1 MLLEK
6 MKKGVGKVVI
16 TILAVLLIISFAV
29 WGIGDMVTPG
39 ANYNQ
44 VAEVDGTSITQRQFQ
59 EQFQREMSRIRAR
72 IGNIDAQQARNLGLA
87 DSTLNGL
94 ISRRLLGL
102 QAADL
107 GLLVSDEQ
115 VIEAIQRQPTF
126 RNALGQFDRSV
137 FQVTLA
143 NNGISEGMYVASL
156 RQDTQQ
162 DYIGGVI
169 SAGAAAPPQLAET
182 VYRYRNERRSAGV
195 IKIKRAS
202 LGSAPTPTDTD
213 LNAYLEKNVDQFRA
227 PEYRRLSILHM
238 DPALVARELSPSEE
252 RIQQEYED
260 RLSGL
265 SVPER
270 RRLEQILIKDETGA
284 RKAHALLSEGRRFE
298 AVSKETTGKSGDD
311 IKLGLIT
318 APDLLPGLAT
328 AAFAVQKDQFSQPTK
343 SPLGWHILR
352 VTEIQPGREPKLAE
366 VRKDI
371 ESDLSNEMAL
381 DDLVTRANRVEDAL
395 AGGSS
400 IEDASREAG
409 IRVTRSEPLDVAKNL
424 RSGAAAPGLPADPRF
439 IETAFSLKNGA
450 TSDLI
455 ETADGG
461 YFMLRV
467 DEVIEAAKRPL
478 DQVHT
483 EVETAWKTDKLNE
496 IARKIAEDIRN
507 AAKGGSPLSEAG
519 QKHSL
524 LVENSSPV
532 SRFGAGTD
540 TTIPRALLPELFKAK
555 TGGIVMQQT
564 TDGFAVARLKYI
576 QNNPPNADGG
586 DFKRLQETLT
596 SAIANDV
603 LSEYTRA
610 LRNEYSV
617 SINQAGL
624 DAYFS
629 GQGYGSSGGGS
640 RQGM

>member
-6 MKKGVGKVVI
+6 MKKGVGKVII

-39 ANYNQ
+39 ANHNQ

-59 EQFQREMSRIRAR
+59 EQFQREMNRIRAR

-115 VIEAIQRQPTF
+115 VIEAIRRQPAF

-143 NNGISEGMYVASL
+143 NNGMSEGMYVASL

-162 DYIGGVI
+162 EYIGGVI
-169 SAGAAAPPQLAET
+169 TAGAAAPPQLAET
-182 VYRYRNERRSAGV
+182 VYRYRNERRSADV
-195 IKIKRAS
+195 IKVKRAS
-202 LGSAPTPTDTD
+202 LASAPTPSDTD
-213 LNAYLEKNVDQFRA
+213 LNGYLEKNADQFRA

-238 DPALVARELSPSEE
+238 DPEQVAKELSPSDE

-270 RRLEQILIKDETGA
+270 RRLEQILIKDEEA
-284 RKAHALLSEGRRFE
+284 AKKAHGMLSEGRAFE

-311 IKLGLIT
+311 VKLGLVT
-318 APDLLPGLAT
+318 ASDLLPNLAT
-328 AAFAVQKDQFSQPTK
+328 VAFALQKGQFTQPTK

-366 VRKDI
+366 VRAEI
-371 ESDLSNEMAL
+371 VNDLSRELAL

-400 IEDASREAG
+400 IEDASQEAG
-409 IRVTRSEPLDVAKNL
+409 IRVQKFEPIDVARKL
-424 RSGAAAPGLPADPRF
+424 RSGAAAPGLPADNRF
-439 IETAFSLKNGA
+439 IETAFSLKSGA

-455 ETADGG
+455 ETAEGG
-461 YFMLRV
+461 YFMVRV

-478 DQVHT
+478 DQVRA
-483 EVETAWKTDKLNE
+483 EVETAWKTAKLNENAKKTAEEIRDAAKGGTPLSE
-496 IARKIAEDIRN
+496 IARKQN
-507 AAKGGSPLSEAG
+507 LQVEAS
-519 QKHSL
+519 K
-524 LVENSSPV
+524 PV
-532 SRFGAGTD
+532 SRFGTGTD
-540 TTIPRALLPELFKAK
+540 TIIPRPLLPELFKSK
-555 TGGIVMQQT
+555 IGGIVMQQT
-564 TDGFAVARLKYI
+564 ADGFAVARLKDI
-576 QNNPPNADGG
+576 QNNPPKADDG

-624 DAYFS
+624 EAYFS
-629 GQGYGSSGGGS
+629 GQGYSSPGGS
-640 RQGM
+640 

>member
-6 MKKGVGKVVI
+6 MKKGVGKVII

-39 ANYNQ
+39 ANHNQ

-59 EQFQREMSRIRAR
+59 EQFQREMNRIRAR

-115 VIEAIQRQPTF
+115 VIEAIRRQPAF

-143 NNGISEGMYVASL
+143 NNGLSEGMYVASL

-162 DYIGGVI
+162 EYIGGVI
-169 SAGAAAPPQLAET
+169 TAGAAAPPQLAET
-182 VYRYRNERRSAGV
+182 VYRYRNERRSADV
-195 IKIKRAS
+195 IKVKRAS
-202 LGSAPTPTDTD
+202 LASAPTPSDAD
-213 LNAYLEKNVDQFRA
+213 LNGYLEKNADQFRA

-238 DPALVARELSPSEE
+238 DPEQVAKELSPSDE

-270 RRLEQILIKDETGA
+270 RRLEQILIKDEEA
-284 RKAHALLSEGRRFE
+284 AKKAHGMLSEGRAFE

-311 IKLGLIT
+311 VKLGLVT
-318 APDLLPGLAT
+318 ASDLLPNLAT
-328 AAFAVQKDQFSQPTK
+328 AAFALQKGQFTQPTK

-366 VRKDI
+366 VRAEI
-371 ESDLSNEMAL
+371 VSDLSRELAL

-400 IEDASREAG
+400 IEDASQEAG
-409 IRVTRSEPLDVAKNL
+409 IRVQKSEPIDVARKL
-424 RSGAAAPGLPADPRF
+424 RSGAAAPGLPADNRF
-439 IETAFSLKNGA
+439 IETAFSLKSGA

-455 ETADGG
+455 ETAEGG
-461 YFMLRV
+461 YFMVRV

-478 DQVHT
+478 DQVRT
-483 EVETAWKTDKLNE
+483 EVETAWKTAKLNE
-496 IARKIAEDIRN
+496 IAKKTAEEIRD
-507 AAKGGSPLSEAG
+507 AAKGGTPMMEVAR
-519 QKHSL
+519 KHSL
-524 LVENSSPV
+524 QVEASKPV
-532 SRFGAGTD
+532 SRFGTGTD
-540 TTIPRALLPELFKAK
+540 TIIPRPLLPELFKSK
-555 TGGIVMQQT
+555 IGGIVMQQT
-564 TDGFAVARLKYI
+564 ADGFAVARLKDI
-576 QNNPPNADGG
+576 QNNPPKADDG

-624 DAYFS
+624 EAYFS
-629 GQGYGSSGGGS
+629 GQGYSSSGGS
-640 RQGM
+640 

>member
-59 EQFQREMSRIRAR
+59 EQFQRGMTRIRAR

-94 ISRRLLGL
+94 ISRRLLRL

-115 VIEAIQRQPTF
+115 VIEAIQRQPAF

-182 VYRYRNERRSAGV
+182 VYRYRNERRSADV
-195 IKIKRAS
+195 INIKRTS

-238 DPALVARELSPSEE
+238 DPAQVAKELSPSEE
-252 RIQQEYED
+252 RIQREYED
-260 RLSGL
+260 RLSSL

-270 RRLEQILIKDETGA
+270 RRLEQILIKDEA
-284 RKAHALLSEGRRFE
+284 AAKKAYGSLSEGRSFE
-298 AVSKETTGKSGDD
+298 AVSKATTGKSGDD
-311 IKLGLIT
+311 IKLGLVI
-318 APDLLPGLAT
+318 APDLLPDLAT
-328 AAFAVQKDQFSQPTK
+328 AAFALQKNQFSQPTK
-343 SPLGWHILR
+343 SPLGWHIIR
-352 VTEIQPGREPKLAE
+352 VTEIQLGREPKLAE

-371 ESDLSNEMAL
+371 VSDLSNEMAL

-400 IEDASREAG
+400 IEDASQEAG
-409 IRVTRSEPLDVAKNL
+409 IRVTRSEPVDVAKNL
-424 RSGAAAPGLPADPRF
+424 RSGVAAPGLPIDTRF

-450 TSDLI
+450 TSDLL
-455 ETADGG
+455 EAADGG

-478 DQVHT
+478 DQVRT

-496 IARKIAEDIRN
+496 IARKTAEDIRD
-507 AAKGGSPLSEAG
+507 AAKGGTPLSEAG
-519 QKHSL
+519 KKHKL
-524 LVENSSPV
+524 LVQNSRQV
-532 SRFGAGTD
+532 SRFGTDTD

-564 TDGFAVARLKYI
+564 TDGFAVARLKDI
-576 QNNPPNADGG
+576 QNNPPNADDG

-640 RQGM
+640 PRGM

>member
-59 EQFQREMSRIRAR
+59 EQFQREMTRIRAR

-115 VIEAIQRQPTF
+115 VIEAIQRQPAF

-182 VYRYRNERRSAGV
+182 VYRYRNERRSADV

-238 DPALVARELSPSEE
+238 DPAQVAKELSPSEE
-252 RIQQEYED
+252 RIQREYED
-260 RLSGL
+260 RLSSL

-270 RRLEQILIKDETGA
+270 RRLEQILIKDEA
-284 RKAHALLSEGRRFE
+284 AAKKAYGSLSEGRSFE

-311 IKLGLIT
+311 IKLGLVI
-318 APDLLPGLAT
+318 APDLLPDLAT
-328 AAFAVQKDQFSQPTK
+328 AAFALQKNQFSQPTK
-343 SPLGWHILR
+343 SPLGWHIIR
-352 VTEIQPGREPKLAE
+352 VTEIQLGREPKLAE

-371 ESDLSNEMAL
+371 VSDLSNEMAL

-400 IEDASREAG
+400 I
-409 IRVTRSEPLDVAKNL
+409 
-424 RSGAAAPGLPADPRF
+424 
-439 IETAFSLKNGA
+439 
-450 TSDLI
+450 
-455 ETADGG
+455 
-461 YFMLRV
+461 
-467 DEVIEAAKRPL
+467 
-478 DQVHT
+478 
-483 EVETAWKTDKLNE
+483 
-496 IARKIAEDIRN
+496 
-507 AAKGGSPLSEAG
+507 
-519 QKHSL
+519 
-524 LVENSSPV
+524 
-532 SRFGAGTD
+532 
-540 TTIPRALLPELFKAK
+540 
-555 TGGIVMQQT
+555 
-564 TDGFAVARLKYI
+564 
-576 QNNPPNADGG
+576 
-586 DFKRLQETLT
+586 
-596 SAIANDV
+596 
-603 LSEYTRA
+603 
-610 LRNEYSV
+610 
-617 SINQAGL
+617 
-624 DAYFS
+624 
-629 GQGYGSSGGGS
+629 
-640 RQGM
+640 

>member
-44 VAEVDGTSITQRQFQ
+44 VAEVDGTSITQREFQ
-59 EQFQREMSRIRAR
+59 ERFQSEMNRIRAR

-94 ISRRLLGL
+94 ISRRLLRL

-115 VIEAIQRQPTF
+115 VIAAIQRQPAF

-137 FQVTLA
+137 FQITLA
-143 NNGISEGMYVASL
+143 NNGMSEGMYVASL
-156 RQDTQQ
+156 RQETQQ

-169 SAGAAAPPQLAET
+169 TAGAAAPPQLAET
-182 VYRYRNERRSAGV
+182 VFRYRNERRSTDV
-195 IKIKRAS
+195 IKVKRAAIS
-202 LGSAPTPTDTD
+202 SAPTPTNTD
-213 LNAYLEKNVDQFRA
+213 LNTYLEKNVDQFRA

-238 DPALVARELSPSEE
+238 DPEQVAKELSPSAEQ
-252 RIQQEYED
+252 IQREYED

-270 RRLEQILIKDETGA
+270 RRLEQILIKDETA
-284 RKAHALLSEGRRFE
+284 AKKAHGSLSEGRSFE
-298 AVSKETTGKSGDD
+298 SVSKEVTGKSGDD
-311 IKLGLIT
+311 LKLGLIT
-318 APDLLPGLAT
+318 APDLLPALAT
-328 AAFAVQKDQFSQPTK
+328 AAFAVKKNQFTQPTK

-366 VRKDI
+366 VRKTI
-371 ESDLSNEMAL
+371 VSDLSKEMAL

-400 IEDASREAG
+400 IEDASQEAG
-409 IRVTRSEPLDVAKNL
+409 IRVARTEPVDVAKKL
-424 RSGAAAPGLPADPRF
+424 LSGKAATGLPKDARF
-439 IETAFSLKNGA
+439 METAFSLKKGA

-461 YFMLRV
+461 YFMVRV
-467 DEVIEAAKRPL
+467 DEVVEAAKRPL
-478 DQVHT
+478 DQVRT
-483 EVETAWKTDKLNE
+483 EVETAWKINKLNE
-496 IARKIAEDIRN
+496 TARKTAEAIRD
-507 AAKGGSPLSEAG
+507 AAKGGTPLSEAG
-519 QKHSL
+519 KKHNL
-524 LVENSSPV
+524 LVQNSKPI
-532 SRFGAGTD
+532 SRFGTGTD
-540 TTIPRALLPELFKAK
+540 TIIPRALLPELFKAK

-564 TDGFAVARLKYI
+564 ADGFAVARLKDI
-576 QNNPPNADGG
+576 QDNPPSADDG
-586 DFKRLQETLT
+586 DYKRLQETLT

-624 DAYFS
+624 EAYFS
-629 GQGYGSSGGGS
+629 GQGYGGAGG
-640 RQGM
+640 R

>member
-59 EQFQREMSRIRAR
+59 DQFQREMNRIRAR

-115 VIEAIQRQPTF
+115 VIAAIQRQPAF

-143 NNGISEGMYVASL
+143 NNGMSEGMYVASL

-169 SAGAAAPPQLAET
+169 TAGATAPPQLAET
-182 VYRYRNERRSAGV
+182 VYRYRNERRSADV
-195 IKIKRAS
+195 IKVKRAT
-202 LGSAPTPTDTD
+202 LASAPAPSTTD
-213 LNAYLEKNVDQFRA
+213 LNSYLEKNADQFRA

-238 DPALVARELSPSEE
+238 DPDQVAKELSPSDE

-270 RRLEQILIKDETGA
+270 RRLEQILIKDETAA
-284 RKAHALLSEGRRFE
+284 RKAHALLSEGRSFE

-318 APDLLPGLAT
+318 APDLLPDLAN
-328 AAFAVQKDQFSQPTK
+328 AAFAVQKGQFTQPTK

-366 VRKDI
+366 VRAEI
-371 ESDLSNEMAL
+371 VSDLSKELAL

-400 IEDASREAG
+400 IEDASQEAG
-409 IRVTRSEPLDVAKNL
+409 IRVQKTEPVDVAKKL
-424 RSGAAAPGLPADPRF
+424 RSGAAAPGLPADNRF

-455 ETADGG
+455 ETAAGG
-461 YFMLRV
+461 YFMVRV

-478 DQVHT
+478 DQVRS
-483 EVETAWKTDKLNE
+483 EVETAWKTARLNE
-496 IARKIAEDIRN
+496 IAQKTAEEIRD
-507 AAKGGSPLSEAG
+507 AAKGGTPLPEVAR
-519 QKHSL
+519 KHSL
-524 LVENSSPV
+524 LVENSKPV
-532 SRFGAGTD
+532 SRFGTGTD
-540 TTIPRALLPELFKAK
+540 TIIPRALLPDLFKAK
-555 TGGIVMQQT
+555 TGDIVMQQT
-564 TDGFAVARLKYI
+564 ADGFAVARLKDI
-576 QNNPPNADGG
+576 QNTPPKADDG

-624 DAYFS
+624 EAYFS
-629 GQGYGSSGGGS
+629 GQGYGGSGGS
-640 RQGM
+640 

>member
-59 EQFQREMSRIRAR
+59 EQFQREMTRIRAR

-94 ISRRLLGL
+94 ISRRLLRL

-115 VIEAIQRQPTF
+115 VIEAIQRQPAF

-182 VYRYRNERRSAGV
+182 VYRYRNERRSADV
-195 IKIKRAS
+195 INIKRTS

-238 DPALVARELSPSEE
+238 DPAQVAKELSPSEE
-252 RIQQEYED
+252 RIQREYED
-260 RLSGL
+260 RLSSL

-270 RRLEQILIKDETGA
+270 RRLEQILIKDEA
-284 RKAHALLSEGRRFE
+284 AAKKAYGSLSEGRSFE
-298 AVSKETTGKSGDD
+298 AVSKATTGKSGDD
-311 IKLGLIT
+311 IKLGLVI
-318 APDLLPGLAT
+318 APDLLPDLAT
-328 AAFAVQKDQFSQPTK
+328 AAFALQKNQFSQPTK
-343 SPLGWHILR
+343 SPLGWHIIR
-352 VTEIQPGREPKLAE
+352 VTEIQLGREPKLAE

-371 ESDLSNEMAL
+371 VSDLSNEMAL

-400 IEDASREAG
+400 IEDASQEAG
-409 IRVTRSEPLDVAKNL
+409 IRVTRSEPVDVAKNL
-424 RSGAAAPGLPADPRF
+424 RSGVAAPGLPTDTRF

-450 TSDLI
+450 TSDLV
-455 ETADGG
+455 EAADGG

-478 DQVHT
+478 DQVRT

-496 IARKIAEDIRN
+496 IARKTAEDIRD
-507 AAKGGSPLSEAG
+507 AAKGGTPLSEAG
-519 QKHSL
+519 KKHKL
-524 LVENSSPV
+524 LVQNSRQV
-532 SRFGAGTD
+532 SRFGTDTD

-564 TDGFAVARLKYI
+564 TDGFAVARLKDI
-576 QNNPPNADGG
+576 QNNPPNADDG

-640 RQGM
+640 PRGM

>member
-44 VAEVDGTSITQRQFQ
+44 VAEVDGTPITQREFQ

-87 DSTLNGL
+87 ESTLNGL

-115 VIEAIQRQPTF
+115 VIEAIRRQPAF

-137 FQVTLA
+137 FEVTLA
-143 NNGISEGMYVASL
+143 NNGVSEGMYVASL

-182 VYRYRNERRSAGV
+182 VYRYRNERRSADV
-195 IKIKRAS
+195 VRIKRAA
-202 LGSAPTPTDTD
+202 LASAPTPTDAD
-213 LNAYLEKNVDQFRA
+213 LNAYLEKNANQFRA
-227 PEYRRLSILHM
+227 PEYRRLSVLHM
-238 DPALVARELSPSEE
+238 DPDQVAKELSPSEE
-252 RIQQEYED
+252 KIQREYED

-270 RRLEQILIKDETGA
+270 RRLEQILIKDEATA
-284 RKAHALLSEGRRFE
+284 KKAHATLSEGRSFE
-298 AVSKETTGKSGDD
+298 AVSKEATGKSGDD
-311 IKLGLIT
+311 IKLGLVT
-318 APDLLPGLAT
+318 APDLLPDLAK
-328 AAFAVQKDQFSQPTK
+328 AAFALEKGQFTAPTK
-343 SPLGWHILR
+343 SPLGWHIIR

-366 VRKDI
+366 VRKEI
-371 ESDLSNEMAL
+371 ASDLSKEMAL

-400 IEDASREAG
+400 IEDASQEAG
-409 IRVTRSEPLDVAKNL
+409 IRISKTEPIDVARKL
-424 RSGAAAPGLPADPRF
+424 QSGTVVSGLPVDTSF
-439 IETAFSLKNGA
+439 METAFSLKEGA
-450 TSDLI
+450 TSNLI
-455 ETADGG
+455 ETAEGG

-467 DEVIEAAKRPL
+467 DQVIEAAKRPL
-478 DQVHT
+478 SEVRAA
-483 EVETAWKTDKLNE
+483 VETAWKTDKLNE
-496 IARKIAEDIRN
+496 IAQKTAEEIRD
-507 AAKGGSPLSEAG
+507 ASKGGMPLSEAAR
-519 QKHSL
+519 KHDL
-524 LVENSSPV
+524 LVENSKPV
-532 SRFGAGTD
+532 SRFGTGTD
-540 TTIPRALLPELFKAK
+540 TIIPRALLPELFKAK
-555 TGGIVMQQT
+555 TGDIVMQQT
-564 TDGFAVARLKYI
+564 ADGFAVARLKDI
-576 QNNPPNADGG
+576 QSNPPSADDG

-610 LRNEYSV
+610 LRDEYSV

-629 GQGYGSSGGGS
+629 GQGYGSAGG
-640 RQGM
+640 R

>member
-44 VAEVDGTSITQRQFQ
+44 VAEVDGTSITQREFQ

-115 VIEAIQRQPTF
+115 VIEAIQRQPAF

-182 VYRYRNERRSAGV
+182 VYRYRNERRSADV
-195 IKIKRAS
+195 IRIKRAS
-202 LGSAPTPTDTD
+202 LGSAPTPTDID

-238 DPALVARELSPSEE
+238 DPAQVAKELSPSEE

-270 RRLEQILIKDETGA
+270 RRLEQILIKDEAAA
-284 RKAHALLSEGRRFE
+284 RKAHALLSEGRSFE

-311 IKLGLIT
+311 IKLGLVT

-328 AAFAVQKDQFSQPTK
+328 AAYALQKDQFSQPTK

-352 VTEIQPGREPKLAE
+352 VTEIQLGREPKLAE

-371 ESDLSNEMAL
+371 MSDLSNEMAL

-400 IEDASREAG
+400 IEDASQEAG
-409 IRVTRSEPLDVAKNL
+409 IRVTRSEPVDVAKNL
-424 RSGAAAPGLPADPRF
+424 RSGVAAPGLPADTRF
-439 IETAFSLKNGA
+439 IETAFSLQSGA

-455 ETADGG
+455 ETANGG

-467 DEVIEAAKRPL
+467 DEVIKAAKRPL
-478 DQVHT
+478 DQVRT
-483 EVETAWKTDKLNE
+483 DVETAWKTDKLNE
-496 IARKIAEDIRN
+496 TARKTAENIRD
-507 AAKGGSPLSEAG
+507 AAKGGTPLSEAG
-519 QKHSL
+519 KKHRL
-524 LVENSSPV
+524 LVENSRPV
-532 SRFGAGTD
+532 SRFGSGTD
-540 TTIPRALLPELFKAK
+540 TIIPRALLPELFKAK

-564 TDGFAVARLKYI
+564 ADGFAVARLKDI
-576 QNNPPNADGG
+576 QNNPPNADDG

-624 DAYFS
+624 EAYFS
-629 GQGYGSSGGGS
+629 GQGYGSSGGGGN
-640 RQGM
+640 RGM

>member
-16 TILAVLLIISFAV
+16 TVLAVLLIISFAV

-44 VAEVDGTSITQRQFQ
+44 VAEVDGTSITQREFQ
-59 EQFQREMSRIRAR
+59 EQFQREMNRIRAR

-87 DSTLNGL
+87 DSTLDGL
-94 ISRRLLGL
+94 IARRLLGL

-115 VIEAIQRQPTF
+115 VIEAIQRQPAF

-169 SAGAAAPPQLAET
+169 TAGAAAPPQLAET
-182 VYRYRNERRSAGV
+182 VFRYRNERRSADV
-195 IKIKRAS
+195 INVKRAPIT
-202 LGSAPTPTDTD
+202 SAPTPTDTD

-238 DPALVARELSPSEE
+238 DPDQVAKELSPSAEQ
-252 RIQQEYED
+252 IQREYED

-270 RRLEQILIKDETGA
+270 RRLEQILIKDEA
-284 RKAHALLSEGRRFE
+284 AAKKAHASLSEGRSFE

-311 IKLGLIT
+311 VKLGLVT
-318 APDLLPGLAT
+318 APDLLPDLAT
-328 AAFAVQKDQFSQPTK
+328 AAFAVQKGQFTQPTK

-352 VTEIQPGREPKLAE
+352 VTEIQAGREPKLAE
-366 VRKDI
+366 VRKEI
-371 ESDLSNEMAL
+371 VSDLSKEMAL

-400 IEDASREAG
+400 IEDASQEAA
-409 IRVTRSEPLDVAKNL
+409 IRVTRTEPIDVAKKL
-424 RSGAAAPGLPADPRF
+424 LSGTAATGLPKDTRF
-439 IETAFSLKNGA
+439 METAFSLKNGA

-461 YFMLRV
+461 YFMVRV
-467 DEVIEAAKRPL
+467 DEVVEAAKRPL
-478 DQVHT
+478 NQVRT
-483 EVETAWKTDKLNE
+483 EVETAWKTNKLNE
-496 IARKIAEDIRN
+496 IARKTAESIRD
-507 AAKGGSPLSEAG
+507 AAKGGTPLSEAG
-519 QKHSL
+519 KKHNL
-524 LVENSSPV
+524 LVANSKPV
-532 SRFGAGTD
+532 SRFGTGTD
-540 TTIPRALLPELFKAK
+540 TIIPRALLPELFKAK

-564 TDGFAVARLKYI
+564 ADGFAVARLKDI
-576 QNNPPNADGG
+576 ENNPPSADDG

-596 SAIANDV
+596 SAMANDV

-617 SINQAGL
+617 SVNQAGL
-624 DAYFS
+624 EAYFS
-629 GQGYGSSGGGS
+629 SQSYGGSSG
-640 RQGM
+640 R

>member
-44 VAEVDGTSITQRQFQ
+44 VAEVDGTPITQRQFQ
-59 EQFQREMSRIRAR
+59 EQFQREMDRIRAR
-72 IGNIDAQQARNLGLA
+72 IGTIDAQQARNLGLA

-102 QAADL
+102 QADDL

-115 VIEAIQRQPTF
+115 VIEAIQRQPAF

-169 SAGAAAPPQLAET
+169 TAGAIAPPQLAET
-182 VYRYRNERRSAGV
+182 VYRYRNERRTAYV
-195 IKIKRAS
+195 IKVKRAS
-202 LGSAPTPTDTD
+202 IGAAPVPTEAD
-213 LNAYLEKNVDQFRA
+213 LNAYLEKNANQFRA
-227 PEYRRLSILHM
+227 PEYRRLSVLHM
-238 DPALVARELSPSEE
+238 DPDEVAKELSPSAE

-270 RRLEQILIKDETGA
+270 RRLEQILIKDEA
-284 RKAHALLSEGRRFE
+284 AAKKAYATLSEGRSFE
-298 AVSKETTGKSGDD
+298 AVSKEATGKSGDD
-311 IKLGLIT
+311 IKLGLVT
-318 APDLLPGLAT
+318 ASDLLPDLAK
-328 AAFAVQKDQFSQPTK
+328 AAFALNKDQFSAPTK

-366 VRKDI
+366 VRAEI
-371 ESDLSNEMAL
+371 VSDLSKELAL

-400 IEDASREAG
+400 IEDASQEAG
-409 IRVTRSEPLDVAKNL
+409 IRITKTEPIDVAKKL
-424 RSGAAAPGLPADPRF
+424 QSGTAVSGLPVDTRF
-439 IETAFSLKNGA
+439 METAFSLKKGA

-455 ETADGG
+455 ETAEGG
-461 YFMLRV
+461 YFMVRV

-478 DQVHT
+478 NQVRA
-483 EVETAWKTDKLNE
+483 EVETAWKTAKLNE
-496 IARKIAEDIRN
+496 SAKKTAEEIRD
-507 AAKGGSPLSEAG
+507 AAKGGTPLSEAG
-519 QKHSL
+519 KKHGL
-524 LVENSSPV
+524 VVENSKPV
-532 SRFGAGTD
+532 SRFGTGTD
-540 TTIPRALLPELFKAK
+540 TIIPRALLPELFKAK

-564 TDGFAVARLKYI
+564 ADGFAVARLKDI
-576 QNNPPNADGG
+576 QNNPPKADDG
-586 DFKRLQETLT
+586 DYKRLQETLT

-617 SINQAGL
+617 SINRAGI

-629 GQGYGSSGGGS
+629 GEGY
-640 RQGM
+640 RR